1 MRRPRFARCFPRISI
16 AWRRDAR
23 LAPDRTAIHMGL
35 TRGCRRVP
43 NQVTSR
49 PKKHHFVPQFLL
61 GRFADRQ
68 RRLTVYRLKSV
79 GSHVASVTNVGHRN
93 LGHTIYMPGR
103 NPDHE
108 TLEKGMS
115 EIEGAAASVIRD
127 LLASRKGELS
137 PEHREVLSWFIALQW
152 QRHRMLLDLVR
163 AKVLHDHP
171 VQPKDPEYEYATK
184 SLGLHAILTNVI
196 WPWRNRN
203 DPMCGPKERWNQIV
217 SRLEPMFWKTL
228 RPRSPSLI
236 VGDTI
241 ACLSGIASGCESDL
255 PVAYANHGIGLGFEN
270 FQRLTAPL
278 APTLG
283 LVISHSED
291 DARKITARAM
301 NRLTVGNSREFVAHS
316 PEWPDVAPSLFGA
329 MSDEL
334 RTQRWLAQY
343 VFPGLRA

>member
-1 MRRPRFARCFPRISI
+1 M
-16 AWRRDAR
+16 
-23 LAPDRTAIHMGL
+23 
-35 TRGCRRVP
+35 
-43 NQVTSR
+43 
-49 PKKHHFVPQFLL
+49 PQFLL
-61 GRFADRQ
+61 ELFADRQ
-68 RRLTVYRLKSV
+68 RRLTVYRLKAT
-79 GSHVASVTNVGHRN
+79 GPHIASIRDVGHRN

-127 LLASRKGELS
+127 LLASRKSELS

-163 AKVLHDHP
+163 VKVLQDHP
-171 VQPKDPEYEYATK
+171 MQPTDPEYEYATK

-196 WPWRNRN
+196 WPWKNRN
-203 DPMCGPKERWNQIV
+203 DPMCRPKERWNHIV

-228 RPRSPSLI
+228 RPRAPSLL
-236 VGDTI
+236 VGDTT
-241 ACLSGIASGCESDL
+241 ACLSGIAIGNDFDL

-283 LVISHSED
+283 LVISRSED
-291 DARKITARAM
+291 DARKITSRAM
-301 NRLTVGNSREFVAHS
+301 NRFTVGNSREFVAHS
-316 PEWPDVAPSLFGA
+316 PEWPNAAPSLFGA
-329 MSDEL
+329 MVDEL
-334 RTQRWLAQY
+334 TTQRWLAQHI
-343 VFPGLRA
+343 FPGLRA